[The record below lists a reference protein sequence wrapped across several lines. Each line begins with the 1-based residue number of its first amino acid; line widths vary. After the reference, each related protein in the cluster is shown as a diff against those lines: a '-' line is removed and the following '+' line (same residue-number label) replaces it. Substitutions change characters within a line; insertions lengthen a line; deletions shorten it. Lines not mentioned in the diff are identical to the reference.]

1 MSQQPDIDEAQALAE
16 LKALLAQRLA
26 AVDAG
31 DFDERSAV
39 EIAEEVFAEQPQVSS
54 LRGAAPTFGEA
65 HADFIAAYNQS
76 VNDEGLPLDAWR
88 SF

>member
-1 MSQQPDIDEAQALAE
+1 MSQPPDSAETQALAE
-16 LKALLAQRLA
+16 LKSLLEQRLA
-26 AVDAG
+26 AADA
-31 DFDERSAV
+31 DEIDERSAAAV
-39 EIAEEVFAEQPQVSS
+39 AEEVFTEQPQASS

-65 HADFIAAYNQS
+65 HADFIAAYNRS